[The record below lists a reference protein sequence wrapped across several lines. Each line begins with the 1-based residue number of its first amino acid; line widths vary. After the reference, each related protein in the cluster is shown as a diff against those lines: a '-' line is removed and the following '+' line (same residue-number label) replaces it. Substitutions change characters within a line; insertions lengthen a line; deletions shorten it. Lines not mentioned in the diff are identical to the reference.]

1 MSLYD
6 SAKGRR
12 LVKRLINNGHF
23 DLVYADHLHMAQY
36 VPAETHALTLL
47 DQHNV
52 ETVILRRFADTQTHK
67 LLRLFAYLE
76 LAKMSRYEPEMCR
89 RFDAIWATT
98 EIDQELISPWLAPQQ
113 YIEALPIGVD
123 TQFFQPQKSKRG
135 PYTIISVGTL
145 SWPANVDGVLWFY
158 DEIYSLLKKQLPD
171 IKFVIVGANPTPT
184 VQQLDGDPS
193 VEVTGWVK
201 DIRPFMARS
210 TIMVVPMRGGSGMR
224 VKILNAL
231 AMGLPVISTSVGC
244 EGIDVTPG
252 ENILIANDTEAFVQQ
267 IITLFKDRSLQQKL
281 SCNGI
286 KLIQDKYS
294 WHAVENQIE
303 ASLTTISTTVIE
315 SR

>member
-1 MSLYD
+1 
-6 SAKGRR
+6 
-12 LVKRLINNGHF
+12 
-23 DLVYADHLHMAQY
+23 
-36 VPAETHALTLL
+36 
-47 DQHNV
+47 
-52 ETVILRRFADTQTHK
+52 
-67 LLRLFAYLE
+67 
-76 LAKMSRYEPEMCR
+76 
-89 RFDAIWATT
+89 
-98 EIDQELISPWLAPQQ
+98 
-113 YIEALPIGVD
+113 
-123 TQFFQPQKSKRG
+123 
-135 PYTIISVGTL
+135 
-145 SWPANVDGVLWFY
+145 
-158 DEIYSLLKKQLPD
+158 
-171 IKFVIVGANPTPT
+171 
-184 VQQLDGDPS
+184 
-193 VEVTGWVK
+193 
-201 DIRPFMARS
+201 
-210 TIMVVPMRGGSGMR
+210 MVVPMRGGSGMR